1 MKEEYEFQW
10 DERKNE
16 TNIAKHG
23 ISFTEG
29 LAIWDDPFFVQVYLT
44 STPEDRWAVIGKIAK
59 NIFATAIITYRGET
73 IRIISLRKS
82 TKKEVNIYEKH

>member
-44 STPEDRWAVIGKIAK
+44 STPEDR
-59 NIFATAIITYRGET
+59 
-73 IRIISLRKS
+73 
-82 TKKEVNIYEKH
+82 